1 MHAGQVVPRIDA
13 TCIAVVQGRYPEA
26 TTELSDI
33 AAKDCSNIISYH
45 VQYSIL
51 LVQGN
56 ITVIHGKAQEYS
68 NTMLVLA
75 DLGGLALAL
84 QTSIYQ

>member
-1 MHAGQVVPRIDA
+1 MQAGITDSLKGQHLSIHRYSIMIFCMHAGQVVPRIDA

-33 AAKDCSNIISYH
+33 AAKGCSDIISYH

-56 ITVIHGKAQEYS
+56 ITV
-68 NTMLVLA
+68 T
-75 DLGGLALAL
+75 
-84 QTSIYQ
+84 